1 MPGLTCSCHKRGLFC
16 THLNV
21 KLRYTKFKWIQ
32 AAPFNWLELLDE
44 MVHNVLTLKFH
55 NFTSFLFV
63 TKELFSN
70 NLIEL
75 FASIE
80 YKEHI
85 CGPQHGVDE
94 TNKHDKLDMLWREV
108 KNLTVEQDEIKDFGW
123 LGLTCK
129 QYSNYNYS
137 LVKEIMLSS
146 TYGANSQS
154 M

>member
-1 MPGLTCSCHKRGLFC
+1 
-16 THLNV
+16 
-21 KLRYTKFKWIQ
+21 
-32 AAPFNWLELLDE
+32 

-94 TNKHDKLDMLWREV
+94 TNKHDKLDML
-108 KNLTVEQDEIKDFGW
+108 
-123 LGLTCK
+123 
-129 QYSNYNYS
+129 
-137 LVKEIMLSS
+137 
-146 TYGANSQS
+146 
-154 M
+154 